1 MHGKAARGTLSAIVL
16 FPGMRERCIRLGNH
30 LPSFY
35 SQFIFGTVATHQHR
49 FQLYLCPSSPS
60 ATDQSSVAWPGELR
74 FQYAT
79 LICRLQ
85 IERRYVTL
93 LLFLLFFFFFSFFL
107 FDLNAIPRGS
117 AAYAPTS
124 SSGADSPWRRLCF
137 GLNSPIPFFS
147 FVENVTFFKLVQ
159 NCGSLQ
165 SNAIEQGTLVL
176 SNKLTAQIMRKIVG
190 DKKPINRLSIGK
202 VLSCD

>member
-1 MHGKAARGTLSAIVL
+1 MLPTNRALLGLANYAFNMPLANRKKIRDVTPFFSL
-16 FPGMRERCIRLGNH
+16 F
-30 LPSFY
+30 S
-35 SQFIFGTVATHQHR
+35 
-49 FQLYLCPSSPS
+49 
-60 ATDQSSVAWPGELR
+60 
-74 FQYAT
+74 
-79 LICRLQ
+79 
-85 IERRYVTL
+85 
-93 LLFLLFFFFFSFFL
+93 FFFSFFL
-107 FDLNAIPRGS
+107 FDLNAIPTASGLT
-117 AAYAPTS
+117 AYAPTS

>member
-60 ATDQSSVAWPGELR
+60 ATDQSSVARPGELR

-93 LLFLLFFFFFSFFL
+93 LLSLLFFLFFFSFFL
-107 FDLNAIPRGS
+107 FDLNAIPIASGLTLQHSHRP
-117 AAYAPTS
+117 AA
-124 SSGADSPWRRLCF
+124 
-137 GLNSPIPFFS
+137 
-147 FVENVTFFKLVQ
+147 Q
-159 NCGSLQ
+159 
-165 SNAIEQGTLVL
+165 
-176 SNKLTAQIMRKIVG
+176 AQILPGAGSVSVYTLQYHSFRSLRMLRFSNWYKTVEAY
-190 DKKPINRLSIGK
+190 KATQLSK
-202 VLSCD
+202 VP